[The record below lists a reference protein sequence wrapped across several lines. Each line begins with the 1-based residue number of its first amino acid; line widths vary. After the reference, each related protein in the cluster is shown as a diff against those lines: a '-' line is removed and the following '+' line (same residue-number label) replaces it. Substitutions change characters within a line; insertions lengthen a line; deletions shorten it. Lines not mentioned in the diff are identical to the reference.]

1 MNSGESQFETGHTIQ
16 RSDAAG
22 VEHPASPESKEDP
35 CKRTTSQAES
45 LLAAE
50 KRTLEMIANGASLP
64 DSLHLI
70 EARGPRLV

>member
-1 MNSGESQFETGHTIQ
+1 
-16 RSDAAG
+16 
-22 VEHPASPESKEDP
+22 VWHPALTPAQRQEGREHGEAPEFESK
-35 CKRTTSQAES
+35 KRLKLASTSQAES

-50 KRTLEMIANGASLP
+50 KRTLEMIANGAGLP